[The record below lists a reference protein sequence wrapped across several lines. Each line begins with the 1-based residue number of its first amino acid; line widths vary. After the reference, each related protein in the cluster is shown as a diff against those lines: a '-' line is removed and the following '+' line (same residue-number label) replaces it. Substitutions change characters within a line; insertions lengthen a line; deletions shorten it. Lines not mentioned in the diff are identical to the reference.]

1 MSNFDSIIESLQ
13 NEDYPTKKQL
23 LEYTLHVIEMIRKT
37 KKELDRE
44 DAAALLAYAQS
55 EMDHLL
61 DAIPKTATYKEKD
74 LLFACE
80 DLLLGIIMLVYPS
93 RSELSDDILA
103 KIKLLVETVAKE
115 RYIETYI
122 DGLFGQDAIEKAEMD
137 QLVAMLSPVEDEYQR
152 GKLYAGLVNY
162 KNDLD
167 KITDDAKKSLI
178 AYLTAEMNRYLT
190 LANWDEECVNSL
202 EVAADICKYF
212 PDDTLIALLRDVMK
226 RGYSNVN
233 FFAVETLL
241 TLGQSVPADCVT
253 ALARDLVYADMT
265 YHTLVKFGKGQ
276 LFPAE
281 CTTPEYLA
289 KSDLVHWLTYPTE
302 LGKVPDEIEYIGKIT
317 YLFKK
322 DVYHVFKYRSDSDNL
337 DENLKNKW
345 LIGWSNEDGGTFSQF
360 DEYAQY
366 EKETVKATLNNIKKK
381 LIG

>member
-23 LEYTLHVIEMIRKT
+23 LEYTLHVIERIWKT

-44 DAAALLAYAQS
+44 DAAALLAYVQS

-61 DAIPKTATYKEKD
+61 TAIPKTATYKEKD

-80 DLLLGIIMLVYPS
+80 DLLLGIIMLAYPS
-93 RSELSDDILA
+93 RSELSEDILA

-122 DGLFGQDAIEKAEMD
+122 DGLFGQDAIEKTEMD
-137 QLVAMLSPVEDEYQR
+137 QLVAMLSPVKDEYQR

-178 AYLTAEMNRYLT
+178 AYLTAEMNRYLA

-202 EVAADICKYF
+202 EVVADICKYF
-212 PDDTLIALLRDVMK
+212 PDDTLVALLRDGMK
-226 RGYSNVN
+226 RGYGNVN
-233 FFAVETLL
+233 FYAVETLL

-276 LFPAE
+276 LFPTE

-337 DENLKNKW
+337 GEDLKNKW

-360 DEYAQY
+360 DEYARF
-366 EKETVKATLNNIKKK
+366 EKATVKATLNNIKRK

>member
-23 LEYTLHVIEMIRKT
+23 LEYTLHVIERIREAKG
-37 KKELDRE
+37 ELDRE

-61 DAIPKTATYKEKD
+61 DAIPKTATYKKKD

-80 DLLLGIIMLVYPS
+80 DLLLGIIMLAYPS
-93 RSELSDDILA
+93 RSELSEDVLA

-122 DGLFGQDAIEKAEMD
+122 DSLFRQDAIEKTEMD
-137 QLVAMLSPVEDEYQR
+137 QLLAMVSPVEDEYQR

-162 KNDLD
+162 RNDLD

-178 AYLTAEMNRYLT
+178 AYLTAEMNRYLA
-190 LANWDEECVNSL
+190 LENWDEECVNSL
-202 EVAADICKYF
+202 EVVADICKYF
-212 PDDTLIALLRDVMK
+212 PDDTLIALLRDGMK
-226 RGYSNVN
+226 RGYGNVN
-233 FFAVETLL
+233 FYAVETLL
-241 TLGQSVPADCVT
+241 ELEQSVPADCVA

-265 YHTLVKFGKGQ
+265 YHTLVRFGKGQ

-337 DENLKNKW
+337 GEDRKNKW
-345 LIGWSNEDGGTFSQF
+345 LIGWSGEEGGTFSQF
-360 DEYAQY
+360 DEYARF
-366 EKETVKATLNNIKKK
+366 EKETVKATLKNIKRK